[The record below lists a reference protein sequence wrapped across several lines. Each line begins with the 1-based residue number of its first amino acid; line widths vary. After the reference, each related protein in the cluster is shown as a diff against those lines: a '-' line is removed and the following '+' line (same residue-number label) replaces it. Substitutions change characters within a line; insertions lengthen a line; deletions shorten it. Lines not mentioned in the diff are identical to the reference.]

1 MTSQY
6 CAFILTVAAFIISIT
21 ETHRYKKLVQNEL
34 TDYGMLQISWLWQF
48 IFILFPIIL
57 LWGFE
62 LGYIISGGSGPSD
75 FLSITWFFVFIFLY
89 FFSFKAYRNPNL
101 FDNVSKNIQKEISA
115 EIENKEKHPC
125 TIENSERI
133 TSEMEKHQF
142 YLNEEL
148 TVHSF
153 AKEINMSSRLI
164 SSCINSRIGYNF
176 NEWVNNYR
184 VEKALQI
191 IKSDEK
197 NMLSIE
203 GIGSDSG
210 FKSRSAMYA
219 AFKKKLGHSPGFY
232 RNN

>member
-1 MTSQY
+1 M
-6 CAFILTVAAFIISIT
+6 
-21 ETHRYKKLVQNEL
+21 
-34 TDYGMLQISWLWQF
+34 
-48 IFILFPIIL
+48 
-57 LWGFE
+57 
-62 LGYIISGGSGPSD
+62 
-75 FLSITWFFVFIFLY
+75 
-89 FFSFKAYRNPNL
+89 
-101 FDNVSKNIQKEISA
+101 
-115 EIENKEKHPC
+115 ENQ
-125 TIENSERI
+125 
-133 TSEMEKHQF
+133 QF

-148 TVHSF
+148 TLHSF

-164 SSCINSRIGYNF
+164 SSCINKNMGHNF

-184 VEKALQI
+184 VEKALEI

-232 RNN
+232 RSN